1 MDENGSGSGFDTWGF
16 RIDGSLV
23 DAVRVTRPVWR
34 RVLWLLVPLTLQVAL
49 FKLIKF
55 AVLQREGGHAV
66 AQEKLLTSLFLEH
79 APLPLLLG
87 GLAFCLAAFL
97 LMRWPSL
104 TTAFVPLFLLFFAG
118 VAGLLRFALSFR
130 MKWLSGAFFEV
141 VREDLLFLFILA
153 TVALLVIH
161 NSRGK
166 VRSWSIG
173 MLHILTLVLMILASM
188 DFGYFVMTGSL
199 ADAYLLRYS
208 FSNMSDLSY
217 AMSHE
222 LSGPKLVFLMVPFL
236 VVAAPVMAERLSTR
250 RRERQRRGVG
260 TVALPALLLL
270 VLPHF
275 DTPADVEPI
284 TGNTFGQ
291 LVRDFFS
298 EPMWETEAVAHLA
311 DADAPLFDTR
321 RLRFVPTEAARR
333 MNVVLILLES
343 TRARS
348 VTPYETALDTTPF
361 LDSLARRSLLVEQ
374 MYAVVPHTNK
384 ALTPI
389 LCGVYPEINQGEQAH
404 VPGACL
410 PRLLEPFGY
419 ASAFFTPARL
429 DFERK
434 DTLLAEMGFAEAF
447 GDGAFPDEGFYR
459 VNYFGSEDRIMME
472 PSLAWVDRQRAEGT
486 PFLLTYLTLTSH
498 HPYQTPISFERRTF
512 TNDDPD
518 LNAYLNT
525 LAYTDA
531 FLADLF
537 TAFEA
542 RGLIDET
549 VFILMG
555 DHGEAFAEHGRR
567 FHSAVIWD
575 EGLQVP
581 ALIFSPALFPEG
593 GRISGPRQQ
602 TDVLPTVA
610 EALGLALEDGYLPG
624 RSLLEPVAADRKLYH
639 SGWIENQSMAVRKG
653 AKKFIYHY
661 RRRPMEVY
669 DVTEDPHERRNL
681 AGRYPKER
689 LEAVEMELLL
699 WRKRV
704 NERYRGPRAER

>member
-1 MDENGSGSGFDTWGF
+1 MDDSGSGSGFSKWGF
-16 RIDGSLV
+16 WIDGRLV
-23 DAVRVTRPVWR
+23 DGLRVTRAVWR
-34 RVLWLLVPLTLQVAL
+34 RVLWLLVPLALQVVL
-49 FKLIKF
+49 FKLIKY
-55 AVLQREGGHAV
+55 AVLQREGGQAV
-66 AQEKLLTSLFLEH
+66 AQDKLVTSLFIEH

-118 VAGLLRFALSFR
+118 AAGLLRYLLSFR

-141 VREDLLFLFILA
+141 VRGDLLLVFILA

-161 NSRGK
+161 NSRGR
-166 VRSWSIG
+166 VRAWSIG
-173 MLHILTLVLMILASM
+173 LLHVITLVLMVLASM

-199 ADAYLLRYS
+199 ADAYLLKYS
-208 FSNMSDLSY
+208 LSNISDLSF

-222 LSGPKLVFLMVPFL
+222 LSGPKLVFLIFPFL
-236 VVAAPVMAERLSTR
+236 VVAAPVLVERLSAR
-250 RRERQRRGVG
+250 RRDRRRRGVG
-260 TVALPALLLL
+260 TVAFPALLLL

-275 DTPADVEPI
+275 ATPPDVEPI
-284 TGNTFGQ
+284 TGSTFGQ

-298 EPMWETEAVAHLA
+298 EPVWESDAVARPA
-311 DADAPLFDTR
+311 AADAPLFDTR
-321 RLRFVPTEAARR
+321 RLRFVPTEDVRR
-333 MNVVLILLES
+333 MNVVLIILES
-343 TRARS
+343 MRARS
-348 VTPYETALDTTPF
+348 VTPYEPALDTTPF
-361 LDSLARRSLLVEQ
+361 LDSLARRSLLVEH

-389 LCGVYPEINQGEQAH
+389 LCGIYPEINQGEQAR

-434 DTLLAEMGFAEAF
+434 DAMLAEMGFEETF
-447 GDGAFPDEGFYR
+447 GDGDYSEEGFSR
-459 VNYFGSEDRIMME
+459 VNYFGSEDRIMMG
-472 PSLAWVDRQRAEGT
+472 PSLAWVDRQRAAGK

-498 HPYQTPISFERRTF
+498 HPYQTPTSFERRTF
-512 TNDDPD
+512 TKDDPD

-537 TAFEA
+537 AAFEA
-542 RGLIDET
+542 RGLVEET
-549 VFILMG
+549 IFVIMG

-575 EGLQVP
+575 EGLRVP

-593 GRISGPRQQ
+593 ERISGPRQQ

-610 EALGLALEDGYLPG
+610 EALGFSLEGGPAPG
-624 RSLLEPVAADRKLYH
+624 RSLLEPVPAARKLYH
-639 SGWIENQSMAVRKG
+639 AGWIENQSMAVREG
-653 AKKFIYHY
+653 TKKFIYHY

-669 DVTEDPHERRNL
+669 DVAEDPYERRNL
-681 AGRYPKER
+681 AGQYPEER

-704 NERYRGPRAER
+704 NDLYRTLRDAR

>member
-1 MDENGSGSGFDTWGF
+1 MDESGNGSGFSQWGF
-16 RIDGSLV
+16 WIDGRLV
-23 DAVRVTRPVWR
+23 DGLRVTRAVWR
-34 RVLWLLVPLTLQVAL
+34 RVLWLLVPLALQVVL
-49 FKLIKF
+49 FKLIKY
-55 AVLQREGGHAV
+55 AVLQREGGQAV
-66 AQEKLLTSLFLEH
+66 AQEKLVTSLFIEH

-118 VAGLLRFALSFR
+118 TAGLLRFLLSFR

-141 VREDLLFLFILA
+141 VRGDLLLIFILA

-161 NSRGK
+161 NTRGK
-166 VRSWSIG
+166 VRSWSIAL
-173 MLHILTLVLMILASM
+173 LHIITLILMVLASM

-208 FSNMSDLSY
+208 FSNISDLSF
-217 AMSHE
+217 AMSYE
-222 LSGPKLVFLMVPFL
+222 LSGPKLAFLVFPFL
-236 VVAAPVMAERLSTR
+236 VVAAPVLVERLSAR
-250 RRERQRRGVG
+250 RWDRRRRGVG
-260 TVALPALLLL
+260 TVAFPALLLL
-270 VLPHF
+270 VAPHF
-275 DTPADVEPI
+275 ATPPDVEPI
-284 TGNTFGQ
+284 TGSTFGQ
-291 LVRDFFS
+291 LVRGFFS
-298 EPMWETEAVAHLA
+298 KPVWESEAVAHP
-311 DADAPLFDTR
+311 ADAPLFDTR
-321 RLRFVPTEAARR
+321 RIRFVPTEEVRR
-333 MNVVLILLES
+333 MNVVLIILES

-348 VTPYETALDTTPF
+348 VTPYEPALGTTPF
-361 LDSLARRSLLVEQ
+361 LDSLARRSLLVEH

-384 ALTPI
+384 ALTPV
-389 LCGVYPEINQGEQAH
+389 LCGVYPEINQGEQAR

-434 DTLLAEMGFAEAF
+434 DVMLADMGYEETYGG
-447 GDGAFPDEGFYR
+447 GDYPEEGFFR
-459 VNYFGSEDRIMME
+459 VNYFGFEDRIMMK
-472 PSLAWVDRQRAEGT
+472 PSLAWIDRQRAAGT
-486 PFLLTYLTLTSH
+486 PFFLTYLTLTSH
-498 HPYQTPISFERRTF
+498 HPYQTPISFERRAF
-512 TNDDPD
+512 AKDDPD

-537 TAFEA
+537 AAFEA

-549 VFILMG
+549 VFVIVG

-593 GRISGPRQQ
+593 ERITGPRQQ
-602 TDVLPTVA
+602 TDILPTVA
-610 EALGLALEDGYLPG
+610 DALGFSLEGGRIPG
-624 RSLLEPVAADRKLYH
+624 RSLFEPVPANRKLYH
-639 SGWIENQSMAVRKG
+639 SGWIENQSMAVREG
-653 AKKFIYHY
+653 TKKFIYHY

-669 DVTEDPHERRNL
+669 DVAEDPYERRNL
-681 AGRYPKER
+681 AGQYSEER
-689 LEAVEMELLL
+689 LEVVEMELLL

-704 NERYRGPRAER
+704 NDLYRALPDGR